1 MSRHRGIEM
10 RNRKIA
16 FGRYCADLNW
26 LVVAF
31 VLLLAFGSVAV
42 AQSPRVL
49 TLEEAVEF
57 ALKNYPA
64 VRASL
69 ERVSAAQ
76 AGVGLAH
83 TSYLPRADML
93 WQTNRATD
101 NNITGLLLP
110 QSVIAPITGAVTL
123 SPSNQSAWGSA
134 AGLLFSWEPFD
145 FGYRG
150 AKVDAARALRNRA
163 NAESSLTRLDV
174 AVATLNAYLT
184 VLAAEQTV
192 QAAQADIDRRETF
205 HKAVRVL
212 VDNQLR
218 AGADASRADAELA
231 RAKVNLARARQQEK
245 ISRAALAD
253 ILGLPDTSLEV
264 RAGPVLGPPP
274 AGSLQ
279 STALTGHPAAQVEH
293 ARIDEAEAQIHA
305 LDRAYYPKFYFQSAV
320 FGRGSGFAPAGN
332 FLGGTNGL
340 GLDRSNWAVG
350 VTVTF
355 PLFDIFGIRSRR
367 AVEAANERAEQARYD
382 QTLQELTG
390 QFRKAQASLEGA
402 RHVAENTPLE
412 LNAARTTENQER
424 ARYQA
429 GLATLVDVAD
439 AQSLLV
445 QAETDDALARLAVW
459 QNFAALAASQ
469 GDLQPFL
476 HFLHGKTQGGP

>member
-1 MSRHRGIEM
+1 M
-10 RNRKIA
+10 RDRKIVL
-16 FGRYCADLNW
+16 GHYRADLSW
-26 LVVAF
+26 IAITL
-31 VLLLAFGSVAV
+31 VLLLALGPMAV
-42 AQSPRVL
+42 AQSPKVL
-49 TLEEAVEF
+49 TLEEAVDF

-69 ERVSAAQ
+69 EQVRAAR
-76 AGVGLAH
+76 AGVGLAR

-110 QSVIAPITGAVTL
+110 QSVIAPVTGAVTL
-123 SPSNQSAWGSA
+123 SPSNHNAWGSV

-150 AKVDAARALRNRA
+150 AKVDAARAVRNRA
-163 NAESSLTRLDV
+163 NAESALTRLDV
-174 AVATLNAYLT
+174 AVATVNAYLT
-184 VLAAEQTV
+184 VLATEQTV
-192 QAAQADIDRRETF
+192 QAARADIDRRETF

-231 RAKVNLARARQQEK
+231 RAKVNLARAEQQEQ
-245 ISRAALAD
+245 ISKAALAD
-253 ILGLPDTSLEV
+253 ILGIADSPVEVSAGSMLGAPPD
-264 RAGPVLGPPP
+264 
-274 AGSLQ
+274 GSLQ
-279 STALTGHPAAQVEH
+279 STALAAHPAAQLEH

-340 GLDRSNWAVG
+340 GLDRCNWAVG

-355 PLFDIFGIRSRR
+355 PLFDIFSIRSRK
-367 AVEAANERAEQARYD
+367 AVEAANERVEAARYD
-382 QTLQELTG
+382 QTLQDLTG

-412 LNAARTTENQER
+412 LDAARTTENQER

-459 QNFAALAASQ
+459 QNLASVAASE

-476 HFLHGKTQGGP
+476 QFLHDKTQGGP

>member
-1 MSRHRGIEM
+1 M
-10 RNRKIA
+10 RDRKIM
-16 FGRYCADLNW
+16 FGRYRTILKWIAVA
-26 LVVAF
+26 LVL
-31 VLLLAFGSVAV
+31 VLALGPMAV
-42 AQSPRVL
+42 AQSPKVL
-49 TLEEAVEF
+49 TLEEAVDF
-57 ALKNYPA
+57 ALKHYPA

-69 ERVSAAQ
+69 EQVNAAR
-76 AGVGLAH
+76 AGVGLAR

-150 AKVDAARALRNRA
+150 ARVDAARAVRNRA
-163 NAESSLTRLDV
+163 KAESSLTRLDV
-174 AVATLNAYLT
+174 AVATVNAYLT

-192 QAAQADIDRRETF
+192 HATEADVQRRETF
-205 HKAVRVL
+205 QKAVHVL

-231 RAKVNLARARQQEK
+231 RAKVNLARAQQQEG
-245 ISRAALAD
+245 ISKAALAD
-253 ILGLPDTSLEV
+253 ILGIADASVEV
-264 RAGPVLGPPP
+264 SGGSVLGPPP
-274 AGSLQ
+274 DASIPTG
-279 STALTGHPAAQVEH
+279 ALSAHPAAQVEQ
-293 ARIDEAEAQIHA
+293 ARIGEAEAQIHA

-320 FGRGSGFAPAGN
+320 FGRGSGFAPAGD

-355 PLFDIFGIRSRR
+355 PLFDIFTIRSRK
-367 AVEAANERAEQARYD
+367 AIESANERVEKDRYD
-382 QTLQELTG
+382 QTLQDLTG
-390 QFRKAQASLEGA
+390 QFRKAQASLEGS

-412 LNAARTTENQER
+412 LDAARTTENQER

-445 QAETDDALARLAVW
+445 QAETDNALARLAVW
-459 QNFAALAASQ
+459 QNLASVAAAQ

-476 HFLHGKTQGGP
+476 QFLHDKTQGGP